1 MVPELE
7 NQQKP
12 EAKSHYIAVIQALF
26 VTVLWS
32 SSWVIIKFG
41 LEEIPPLTFSGL
53 RYSIAAG
60 ILLAVIFSKPD
71 LRSTVRGKT
80 TRWWG
85 LMILYG
91 LLFVSITQGA
101 MFVGLSL
108 LESITVSMLLGLT
121 PIFVLI
127 FGVFLLREIPTKGEI
142 GWITLGIFGVL
153 LYFYPIDIV
162 GVQVLG
168 LIVVTI
174 GIIANAL
181 SSILG
186 RSINKQKLAPAIVV
200 TGVSMTFGSL
210 FLLMAGVI
218 VEGFVILSPISIF
231 YILWLS
237 VVNTAFAFTIWN
249 KVMQTLRAV
258 DSSIINGTMLPQIV
272 VLSIVFLGEFPEP
285 LDWIGLVL
293 VGLSALL
300 VQVSQARRI
309 RKNEVDS

>member
-1 MVPELE
+1 MSESE
-7 NQQKP
+7 NQQES
-12 EAKSHYIAVIQALF
+12 EARSHYIAVIQALF

-71 LRSTVRGKT
+71 LRNTVRGKT

-127 FGVFLLREIPTKGEI
+127 FGVFLLRETPTKGEI

-153 LYFYPIDIV
+153 LYFYPIDIA

-168 LIVVTI
+168 LIVVTC

-200 TGVSMTFGSL
+200 TGVSMTFGSI
-210 FLLMAGVI
+210 FLLMAGIV

-237 VVNTAFAFTIWN
+237 VVNTAFAFTLWN

-272 VLSIVFLGEFPEP
+272 VLSIVFLGESPEA

>member
-1 MVPELE
+1 MMSESE
-7 NQQKP
+7 NQQES
-12 EAKSHYIAVIQALF
+12 EARSHYIAVIQALF

-71 LRSTVRGKT
+71 LRRTVRGKT

-85 LMILYG
+85 LMIMYG

-127 FGVFLLREIPTKGEI
+127 FGVFLLRETPTKGEI

-153 LYFYPIDIV
+153 LYFYPIDIA

-168 LIVVTI
+168 LIVVTC

-200 TGVSMTFGSL
+200 TGVSMTFGSI
-210 FLLMAGVI
+210 FLLMAGIV

-237 VVNTAFAFTIWN
+237 VVNTAFAFTLWN

-272 VLSIVFLGEFPEP
+272 VLSIVFLGEFPEA

>member
-1 MVPELE
+1 MSESE
-7 NQQKP
+7 NQQES
-12 EAKSHYIAVIQALF
+12 EARSHYIAVIQALF

-71 LRSTVRGKT
+71 LRRTVRGKT

-85 LMILYG
+85 LMIMYG

-127 FGVFLLREIPTKGEI
+127 FGVFLLRETPTKGEI

-153 LYFYPIDIV
+153 LYFYPIDIA

-168 LIVVTI
+168 LIVVTC

-186 RSINKQKLAPAIVV
+186 RSINRQKLAPAIVV
-200 TGVSMTFGSL
+200 TGVSMTFGSI
-210 FLLMAGVI
+210 FLLMAGIV

-237 VVNTAFAFTIWN
+237 VVNTAFAFTLWN

-272 VLSIVFLGEFPEP
+272 VLSIVFLGEFPET
-285 LDWIGLVL
+285 LDWIGLLL